1 MIKLELML
9 NIEFLSRESLTATF
23 PDEQSC
29 VKHLQNLRWNN
40 QVISPFDKNSKVYI
54 CKNDKYRCR
63 NSGKYFNVRTNTIF
77 HNSRIPLQKW
87 FIAIWIISNGKRNI
101 TSVAL
106 GQELD
111 ITQKT
116 AWFMLQRIK
125 KYLDIGKGIETN
137 KIKTRKIIAK
147 TTKSAITLV
156 PKFKTKPKTVVIE
169 DIKNNIDTDKM
180 KMSDWLLLL
189 KKQ

>member
-1 MIKLELML
+1 ML
-9 NIEFLSRESLTATF
+9 NIEFLSREEVIATF
-23 PDEQSC
+23 PNEQSC
-29 VKHLQNLRWNN
+29 IKHLENLRWKD
-40 QVISPFDKNSKVYI
+40 QVISPFDKNSKVYA
-54 CKNDKYRCR
+54 CKDFKFRCR

-87 FIAIWIISNGKRNI
+87 FIAVWILANGKRNI

-106 GQELD
+106 GNECD

-125 KYLDIGKGIETN
+125 NYLDIGKGIESR
-137 KIKTRKIIAK
+137 KTKTKIIVP
-147 TTKSAITLV
+147 KSPKILV
-156 PKFKTKPKTVVIE
+156 PKFKTKPKVEVIE
-169 DIKNNIDTDKM
+169 TTETASGNDKM

>member
-1 MIKLELML
+1 ML
-9 NIEFLSRESLTATF
+9 NIEFLSRESLTETF

-29 VKHLQNLRWNN
+29 VKHLQNLRWNI

-54 CKNDKYRCR
+54 CKSDKYRCR

-87 FIAIWIISNGKRNI
+87 FIAIWIISNRKRNI
-101 TSVAL
+101 SSVAL
-106 GQELD
+106 SHEID

-116 AWFMLQRIK
+116 AWYMLQRIK
-125 KYLDIGKGIETN
+125 NYLDIGKGIETN
-137 KIKTRKIIAK
+137 KVKSRKIIAK
-147 TTKSAITLV
+147 TTKSAKTLV
-156 PKFKTKPKTVVIE
+156 PKFQTKPKTVVVE
-169 DIKNNIDTDKM
+169 EIKTATDTDKM

>member
-1 MIKLELML
+1 ML
-9 NIEFLSRESLTATF
+9 NIEFLSREDLTATF
-23 PDEQSC
+23 PDEQTC
-29 VKHLQNLRWNN
+29 VKHLENLRWNN
-40 QVISPFDKNSKVYI
+40 QIISPFDKNSKVYA
-54 CKNDKYRCR
+54 CKNEKYRCR

-77 HNSRIPLQKW
+77 HNSRISLQKW
-87 FIAIWIISNGKRNI
+87 FIAVWIISNGKRGI

-125 KYLDIGKGIETN
+125 NYLDIGKGIETRKT
-137 KIKTRKIIAK
+137 KIRAIPTKTVKPAKI
-147 TTKSAITLV
+147 LV
-156 PKFKTKPKTVVIE
+156 PKFKTKPKEVVTE
-169 DIKNNIDTDKM
+169 ESKNPAETDKM

>member
-1 MIKLELML
+1 MTKNNTML
-9 NIEFLSRESLTATF
+9 NIEFLSREDLTASF
-23 PDEQSC
+23 PDEQNC
-29 VKHLQNLRWNN
+29 IKHLEKLRWGN
-40 QVISPFDKNSKVYI
+40 QIISPFDKVSKVYA
-54 CKNDKYRCR
+54 CKNDKFRCR

-106 GQELD
+106 GKELD

-125 KYLDIGKGIETN
+125 NYLNIGKSIE
-137 KIKTRKIIAK
+137 IKK
-147 TTKSAITLV
+147 TKSKDKLAKNSTKAKILI
-156 PKFKTKPKTVVIE
+156 PKFKNKVI
-169 DIKNNIDTDKM
+169 IKEVETPIETDKM
-180 KMSDWLLLL
+180 KMSDWLLML

>member
-1 MIKLELML
+1 ML
-9 NIEFLSRESLTATF
+9 NIEFLSREDLTATF
-23 PDEQSC
+23 PDEPSC
-29 VKHLQNLRWNN
+29 IKHLENLRWNN
-40 QVISPFDKNSKVYI
+40 EIVSPFDKNSKVYA
-54 CKNDKYRCR
+54 CKDDKYRCR
-63 NSGKYFNVRTNTIF
+63 NSGKYFNVKTNTIF

-87 FIAIWIISNGKRNI
+87 FIAVWIIANGKRNI

-125 KYLDIGKGIETN
+125 NYLDIGKGIETRKNKTKVAVLKPN
-137 KIKTRKIIAK
+137 KI
-147 TTKSAITLV
+147 LV
-156 PKFKTKPKTVVIE
+156 PKFKIKPKKEVAPE
-169 DIKNNIDTDKM
+169 NLNPAETDKM

-189 KKQ
+189 KRQ

>member
-1 MIKLELML
+1 ML
-9 NIEFLSRESLTATF
+9 TIEFLSREELTATF
-23 PDEQSC
+23 FDEHQC
-29 VKHLQNLRWNN
+29 IKHLENLRWNN
-40 QVISPFDKNSKVYI
+40 QIVSPFDNNSKVYA

-63 NSGKYFNVRTNTIF
+63 NSGKYFNVKTNTIF

-87 FIAIWIISNGKRNI
+87 FIAVWILANGKRNI

-106 GQELD
+106 GQELNL
-111 ITQKT
+111 TQKT

-125 KYLDIGKGIETN
+125 HYLDIGKGIETRKSKTKAIPLKLEKPA
-137 KIKTRKIIAK
+137 KI
-147 TTKSAITLV
+147 LV
-156 PKFKTKPKTVVIE
+156 PKFKEKVKKVIIE
-169 DIKNNIDTDKM
+169 EKVNPIGNDKM

>member
-1 MIKLELML
+1 ML
-9 NIEFLSRESLTATF
+9 NIEFLSREDLTATF
-23 PDEQSC
+23 PNEQSC
-29 VKHLQNLRWNN
+29 IKHLENLRWNN
-40 QVISPFDKNSKVYI
+40 QIISPFDKKSKVYA
-54 CKNDKYRCR
+54 CKDDKFRCR

-87 FIAIWIISNGKRNI
+87 FIAVWIISNGKRGI

-125 KYLDIGKGIETN
+125 NYLDIGKGIETR
-137 KIKTRKIIAK
+137 KIKTRILPTKTVKPVKI
-147 TTKSAITLV
+147 LV
-156 PKFKTKPKTVVIE
+156 PKFKKKPKEVVVEEKSIGAE
-169 DIKNNIDTDKM
+169 TDKM
-180 KMSDWLLLL
+180 KMSDWLMLL